1 MAKKL
6 EIQLKFT
13 TKGAEELINSLKILA
28 KQQRSVARSQ
38 REFNNAN
45 LKAVT
50 ATKKLLMA
58 QEKHRF
64 AMLKNSTQVAKLK
77 EQVRQL
83 RMRNKQLELQLG
95 KTTKA
100 SNRMRIAT
108 AGLQRTI
115 GSIRNK
121 ILLVTFAFGG
131 MAAGIR
137 SSIQTSMQFEAV
149 QVRLNAMFG
158 SVRAGEKAFRT
169 FNQIAATTPFTLTD
183 VVEAGAALKAFGTN
197 AEEMIKPTADL
208 AAFMGT
214 TATEAAAALGRA
226 FAGGAGA
233 ADILRERGIL
243 QLIRDTKGIE
253 DLSKMTLPEF
263 RKALEET
270 LLDPSVGIA
279 GATDALSKTLT
290 GMVSNMADAFTRM
303 KAAIGE
309 FIKVRGLVEGL
320 TDAFTRMGEFMRQAA
335 ETPFQTTIRQLQ
347 EMNIETTELE
357 LSQAKYLQS
366 KMLESGVVTDIS
378 EAEEKV
384 KKAVEEKKK
393 VLLELSKEQQKLVDS
408 GFTQAEIEEAVQGT
422 YTDQLK
428 AFSQLFQKKKGNIVM
443 STIEAVSER
452 NRLKTLLENVHAKEA
467 ELVDAQKLV
476 DLGLI
481 TQQQA
486 VEYAALL
493 AQIAG
498 LEEQV
503 SEKKK
508 EQTSETEKL
517 VALTKEQQALMLEGE
532 KMSLQLKEEM
542 LSAHF
547 DKVLSLANK
556 NIESRKQAELQA
568 LRDTDA
574 FRNASQEE
582 RQDMEK
588 DALKKFKDQQRIIF
602 RLQQASEIAQV
613 IANSTKTV
621 AEIMQL
627 QIKMAALA
635 AALSVTNPAQSLRAA
650 GVAKALSGMI
660 GISKASAAAQV
671 GLIAGQKPPAF
682 ARGGSFITQG
692 QQMIMVGDNSGGRER
707 VDITPLSSPDFGD
720 AGGGSSINVN
730 IMGNVIG
737 TQEFVR
743 DNLLP
748 EIENTIRNN
757 LA

>member
-1 MAKKL
+1 MAKNL
-6 EIQLKFT
+6 QIQLEFT

-50 ATKKLLMA
+50 ATKKLMMA
-58 QEKHRF
+58 EEKHRTAMSMKQRQMTILNRRIEKLTF
-64 AMLKNSTQVAKLK
+64 ANQKLGISTGRV
-77 EQVRQL
+77 V
-83 RMRNKQLELQLG
+83 KQQ
-95 KTTKA
+95 
-100 SNRMRIAT
+100 NRMRLST
-108 AGLQRTI
+108 AGLQRVI

-137 SSIQTSMQFEAV
+137 SSVQTAMQFEAV
-149 QVRLNAMFG
+149 QVRLNSMFG
-158 SVRAGEKAFRT
+158 SVQRGEQAFRT
-169 FNQIAATTPFTLTD
+169 FNQVAATTPFTLTD

-208 AAFMGT
+208 AAFMGV
-214 TATEAAAALGRA
+214 TATEAAQALGRA

-253 DLSKMTLPEF
+253 DLSKVSLPEF

-279 GATDALSKTLT
+279 GATDRLSKTLT

-309 FIKVRGLVEGL
+309 FINMRGIVETL
-320 TDAFTRMGEFMRQAA
+320 TGAFEKLGERIRQAN
-335 ETPFQTTIRQLQ
+335 ETPFETSIRHLQ
-347 EMNIETTELE
+347 EMGVKTTDLELTQAKLLKTRLEENGATGDLIKAEGDLEAMMEMRKDSATKLAKERQELIEAGMSEEKILKRLEGIET
-357 LSQAKYLQS
+357 AR
-366 KMLESGVVTDIS
+366 
-378 EAEEKV
+378 
-384 KKAVEEKKK
+384 AVNDRM
-393 VLLELSKEQQKLVDS
+393 SRQQKEALN
-408 GFTQAEIEEAVQGT
+408 EE
-422 YTDQLK
+422 
-428 AFSQLFQKKKGNIVM
+428 
-443 STIEAVSER
+443 
-452 NRLKTLLENVHAKEA
+452 EA
-467 ELVDAQKLV
+467 ELLKKLQRSKDLQEELAQRNLRVKELMEA
-476 DLGLI
+476 LGLE
-481 TQQQA
+481 T
-486 VEYAALL
+486 EYAAQL
-493 AQIAG
+493 AKILG

-517 VALTKEQQALMLEGE
+517 VTLTKEQQTLMLEGE
-532 KMSLQLKEEM
+532 KMALQLKEEM

-613 IANSTKTV
+613 IANSTKTI

-627 QIKMAALA
+627 QIKMTALA
-635 AALSVTNPAQSLRAA
+635 TALSVTNPVQSARAA
-650 GVAKALSGMI
+650 KAAAALSGMI
-660 GISKASAAAQV
+660 GVSKASSAAQI

-682 ARGGSFITQG
+682 ARGGSFITGG
-692 QQMIMVGDNSGGRER
+692 QQMIMVGDNAGGRER

-720 AGGGSSINVN
+720 AGGGGSINVN

-743 DNLLP
+743 DSLLP
-748 EIENTIRNN
+748 EIENTIRRN

>member
-1 MAKKL
+1 MAKNL
-6 EIQLKFT
+6 QIQLEFT

-95 KTTKA
+95 KTTRA

-108 AGLQRTI
+108 AGLQRFI

-137 SSIQTSMQFEAV
+137 SAVQTSMQFEAV
-149 QVRLNAMFG
+149 QVRLNSMFG
-158 SVRAGEKAFRT
+158 SVQRGEQAFRT
-169 FNQIAATTPFTLTD
+169 FNQVAATTPFTLTD

-208 AAFMGT
+208 AAFMGV
-214 TATEAAAALGRA
+214 TATEAAQALGRA

-253 DLSKMTLPEF
+253 DLSKVSLPEF

-279 GATDALSKTLT
+279 GATDRLSKTLT

-309 FIKVRGLVEGL
+309 FINMKGIVETL
-320 TDAFTRMGEFMRQAA
+320 TGAFEKLGERIRQAN
-335 ETPFQTTIRQLQ
+335 ETPFETSIRHLQ
-347 EMNIETTELE
+347 EMGVETAKLELTQAKLLKTRMEENGATGNLVKAEGDLEALMEMREESAIKLAKERQKLIEAGMSEETILKRLEGIETARAVNDRM
-357 LSQAKYLQS
+357 SRKQK
-366 KMLESGVVTDIS
+366 
-378 EAEEKV
+378 EALNE
-384 KKAVEEKKK
+384 
-393 VLLELSKEQQKLVDS
+393 
-408 GFTQAEIEEAVQGT
+408 EEADLLDKLQRSKDLQEELAQRNLRVKE
-422 YTDQLK
+422 L
-428 AFSQLFQKKKGNIVM
+428 M
-443 STIEAVSER
+443 EA
-452 NRLKTLLENVHAKEA
+452 
-467 ELVDAQKLV
+467 
-476 DLGLI
+476 LGLE
-481 TQQQA
+481 T
-486 VEYAALL
+486 EYAAQL
-493 AQIAG
+493 AKILG
-498 LEEQV
+498 LEEQI

-517 VALTKEQQALMLEGE
+517 VALTKEQQTLMLEGE
-532 KMSLQLKEEM
+532 KMALQLKEEM

-613 IANSTKTV
+613 IANSTKTI

-627 QIKMAALA
+627 QIKMTALA
-635 AALSVTNPAQSLRAA
+635 AALAVTNPIQAARAGKA
-650 GVAKALSGMI
+650 AAALSGMI
-660 GISKASAAAQV
+660 GVSKASAAAQI

-682 ARGGSFITQG
+682 ARGGSFITGG
-692 QQMIMVGDNSGGRER
+692 QQMIMVGDNAGGRER

-720 AGGGSSINVN
+720 AGGGGSINVN

-743 DNLLP
+743 DSLLP
-748 EIENTIRNN
+748 EIENTIKRN

>member
-1 MAKKL
+1 MAKN
-6 EIQLKFT
+6 LKIVLDFD
-13 TKGAEELINSLKILA
+13 TKGHPELIEALKAIA
-28 KQQRSVARSQ
+28 KQQNAVSAAQ
-38 REFNNAN
+38 RKFNNAN

-50 ATKKLLMA
+50 ATRKLLRA
-58 QEKHRF
+58 EEKHRTSMSMKQRQMTLLNRRIEKLTF
-64 AMLKNSTQVAKLK
+64 ANQKLGVSTGRV
-77 EQVRQL
+77 V
-83 RMRNKQLELQLG
+83 
-95 KTTKA
+95 KA
-100 SNRMRIAT
+100 QKRMRIST
-108 AGLQRTI
+108 AGLQRVI

-137 SSIQTSMQFEAV
+137 SSVQTAMQFEAV
-149 QVRLNAMFG
+149 QVRLNSMFG

-169 FNQIAATTPFTLTD
+169 FNQVAATTPFTLTD

-214 TATEAAAALGRA
+214 TATEAASALGRA

-253 DLSKMTLPEF
+253 DLSTLTLPQF

-279 GATDALSKTLT
+279 GATEKLSKTLT

-303 KAAIGE
+303 QAAIGE
-309 FIKVRGLVEGL
+309 FVNMRGIVETL
-320 TDAFTRMGEFMRQAA
+320 TGAFEKLGERIRQAN
-335 ETPFQTTIRQLQ
+335 ETPFETSIRHLQ
-347 EMNIETTELE
+347 EMGVETTNLE
-357 LSQAKYLQS
+357 LTQAKLMKTRMEEAGVIKDLTALEKQMEGFVNNKKNVLKEISRLQTDLFNQGTS
-366 KMLESGVVTDIS
+366 EAQLRQRILDIDDNINNNSQKFSDLRKKQLENEKAKILVQLEDIDNQKNILATINQQIESGRIS
-378 EAEEKV
+378 
-384 KKAVEEKKK
+384 
-393 VLLELSKEQQKLVDS
+393 QD
-408 GFTQAEIEEAVQGT
+408 
-422 YTDQLK
+422 
-428 AFSQLFQKKKGNIVM
+428 
-443 STIEAVSER
+443 
-452 NRLKTLLENVHAKEA
+452 
-467 ELVDAQKLV
+467 
-476 DLGLI
+476 
-481 TQQQA
+481 QA
-486 VEYAALL
+486 VEYAAL
-493 AQIAG
+493 IAKILG

-517 VALTKEQQALMLEGE
+517 VALTKEQQTLMLEGE
-532 KMSLQLKEEM
+532 KMALQLKEEM

-613 IANSTKTV
+613 IANSTKTI

-627 QIKMAALA
+627 QIKMTALA
-635 AALSVTNPAQSLRAA
+635 TALSVTNPIQAARA
-650 GVAKALSGMI
+650 GKAAATLSGMI
-660 GISKASAAAQV
+660 GVSKASSAAQI

-682 ARGGSFITQG
+682 ARGGSFITGG
-692 QQMIMVGDNSGGRER
+692 QQMIMVGDNAGGRER

-720 AGGGSSINVN
+720 AGGGSINVN

>member
-1 MAKKL
+1 MAKNL
-6 EIQLKFT
+6 EIVLDFKTSGAKDLIEALK
-13 TKGAEELINSLKILA
+13 ELA

-83 RMRNKQLELQLG
+83 RMRNKQLAASIE

-100 SNRMRIAT
+100 KNRMRIST
-108 AGLQRTI
+108 AGLQRHI
-115 GSIRNK
+115 GALRNK
-121 ILLVTFAFGG
+121 LLLVTFAFGG

-137 SSIQTSMQFEAV
+137 SSVQTAMQFEAV
-149 QVRLNAMFG
+149 QVRLNSMFG
-158 SVRAGEKAFRT
+158 SVRRGEQAFRT
-169 FNQIAATTPFTLTD
+169 FNQVAATTPFTLTD

-214 TATEAAAALGRA
+214 TATEAASALGRA

-253 DLSKMTLPEF
+253 DLSKMTLPDF

-279 GATDALSKTLT
+279 GATDRLSKTLT

-309 FIKVRGLVEGL
+309 FINMRGIVETL
-320 TDAFTRMGEFMRQAA
+320 TGAFEKLGERIRQAN
-335 ETPFQTTIRQLQ
+335 ETPFETSIRHLQ
-347 EMNIETTELE
+347 EMGVETTNLELTQAKLLKTRLEENGATGNLVKAEGDLEALMEMRKESAKKLANERAKLIEAGMSEETILKRLEGIETARAVNDRM
-357 LSQAKYLQS
+357 SRKQK
-366 KMLESGVVTDIS
+366 
-378 EAEEKV
+378 EALNDE
-384 KKAVEEKKK
+384 
-393 VLLELSKEQQKLVDS
+393 
-408 GFTQAEIEEAVQGT
+408 
-422 YTDQLK
+422 
-428 AFSQLFQKKKGNIVM
+428 
-443 STIEAVSER
+443 
-452 NRLKTLLENVHAKEA
+452 EA
-467 ELVDAQKLV
+467 ELLEKLKRSKDLQEELAQRNLRVKELMEA
-476 DLGLI
+476 LGLE
-481 TQQQA
+481 T
-486 VEYAALL
+486 EYAAQL
-493 AQIAG
+493 AKILG

-508 EQTSETEKL
+508 EQTSEAEKL
-517 VALTKEQQALMLEGE
+517 VALTKEQQKLLDEGE
-532 KMSLQLKEEM
+532 KLRLESREE
-542 LSAHF
+542 LFSKHF
-547 DKVLSLANK
+547 NKVLSLAQK
-556 NIESRKQAELQA
+556 SLEQRKDAELSA

-574 FRNASQEE
+574 FRNASSEE
-582 RQDMEK
+582 REDMEK
-588 DALKKFKDQQRIIF
+588 DTLKKFKKQQAIIF
-602 RLQQASEIAQV
+602 KINKANEIVKTTMSTIRAVSEIMAL
-613 IANSTKTV
+613 S
-621 AEIMQL
+621 
-627 QIKMAALA
+627 AALKAEA
-635 AALSVTNPAQSLRAA
+635 AKTLFSNPIKSAAMSATAA
-650 GVAKALSGMI
+650 GLKGLGLATGAAG
-660 GISKASAAAQV
+660 AAQA
-671 GLIAGQKPPAF
+671 GLIAGQQAPAF
-682 ARGGSFITQG
+682 ARGGSFITGG
-692 QQMIMVGDNSGGRER
+692 QQMIMVGDNAGGRER

-720 AGGGSSINVN
+720 AGGGGSINVN

-743 DNLLP
+743 DSLLP
-748 EIENTIRNN
+748 EIENSIRRN

>member
-1 MAKKL
+1 MAKNL
-6 EIQLKFT
+6 QIQLEFD
-13 TKGAEELINSLKILA
+13 TKGHPDLIEALKELA

-45 LKAVT
+45 IKAVT
-50 ATKKLLMA
+50 AHKRLLYA
-58 QEKHRF
+58 KEKHRSAMMKNQRQIDILNRRLEKLTF
-64 AMLKNSTQVAKLK
+64 ANERLGISTGRVAK
-77 EQVRQL
+77 QQ
-83 RMRNKQLELQLG
+83 
-95 KTTKA
+95 
-100 SNRMRIAT
+100 NRMRLST
-108 AGLQRTI
+108 AGLQRVI

-137 SSIQTSMQFEAV
+137 SSVQTAMQFEAV
-149 QVRLNAMFG
+149 QVRLNSMFG
-158 SVRAGEKAFRT
+158 SVRRGEQAFRT
-169 FNQIAATTPFTLTD
+169 FNQVAATTPFTLTD

-208 AAFMGT
+208 AAFMGV
-214 TATEAAAALGRA
+214 TATEAAQALGRA

-253 DLSKMTLPEF
+253 DLSKVSLPEF

-279 GATDALSKTLT
+279 GATDRLSKTLT

-309 FIKVRGLVEGL
+309 FINMKGIVETL
-320 TDAFTRMGEFMRQAA
+320 TGAFEKLGERIRQAN
-335 ETPFQTTIRQLQ
+335 ETPFETSIRHLQ
-347 EMNIETTELE
+347 EMGVKTTELE
-357 LSQAKYLQS
+357 LTQAKLL
-366 KMLESGVVTDIS
+366 KTRLEENGATGNLVKAEGDLEALMEMRKESAKKLANERAKLIEAGMSEETILKRLEGIS
-378 EAEEKV
+378 AARAINERMSFKRKQELNEEEAD
-384 KKAVEEKKK
+384 
-393 VLLELSKEQQKLVDS
+393 LLEKLKRSKDLQ
-408 GFTQAEIEEAVQGT
+408 EELAQRNLRVKE
-422 YTDQLK
+422 L
-428 AFSQLFQKKKGNIVM
+428 M
-443 STIEAVSER
+443 EA
-452 NRLKTLLENVHAKEA
+452 
-467 ELVDAQKLV
+467 
-476 DLGLI
+476 LGLE
-481 TQQQA
+481 T
-486 VEYAALL
+486 EYAAQL
-493 AQIAG
+493 AKILG

-508 EQTSETEKL
+508 EQTSEAEKL
-517 VALTKEQQALMLEGE
+517 VALTKEQQTLMLEGE
-532 KMSLQLKEEM
+532 KMALQLKEEM

-613 IANSTKTV
+613 IANSTKTI

-627 QIKMAALA
+627 QIKMTALA
-635 AALSVTNPAQSLRAA
+635 KALSVTNPAQSLRAA

-720 AGGGSSINVN
+720 AGGGGSINVN

-743 DNLLP
+743 DSLLP
-748 EIENTIRNN
+748 EIENSIRRN

>member
-1 MAKKL
+1 MAKN
-6 EIQLKFT
+6 LKIVLDFD
-13 TKGAEELINSLKILA
+13 TKGHPELIEALKDIA
-28 KQQRSVARSQ
+28 KQQNAVSAAQ
-38 REFNNAN
+38 RKFNNAN

-50 ATKKLLMA
+50 ATRKLLRA
-58 QEKHRF
+58 EEKHRTSMSMKQRQMTLLNRRIEKLTF
-64 AMLKNSTQVAKLK
+64 ANQKLGISTGRV
-77 EQVRQL
+77 V
-83 RMRNKQLELQLG
+83 
-95 KTTKA
+95 KA
-100 SNRMRIAT
+100 QNRMRIST
-108 AGLQRTI
+108 SGLQRII

-121 ILLVTFAFGG
+121 VLLVTFAFGG

-137 SSIQTSMQFEAV
+137 SSVQTAMQFEAV
-149 QVRLNAMFG
+149 QVRLNSMFG
-158 SVRAGEKAFRT
+158 SVQRGEQAFRT
-169 FNQIAATTPFTLTD
+169 FNQVAATTPFTLTD

-208 AAFMGT
+208 AAFMGV
-214 TATEAAAALGRA
+214 TATEAAQALGRA

-253 DLSKMTLPEF
+253 DLSKMTLPDF

-279 GATDALSKTLT
+279 GATEKLSKTLT

-309 FIKVRGLVEGL
+309 FVNMKGIVTTL
-320 TDAFTRMGEFMRQAA
+320 TGAFEKLGERIRQAN
-335 ETPFQTTIRQLQ
+335 ETPFETTIRHLQ
-347 EMNIETTELE
+347 EMGVETTNLE
-357 LSQAKYLQS
+357 LTQAKLMKTRMEEAGVVKDLSVLEKQMEGFVNNKKIVLQEIS
-366 KMLESGVVTDIS
+366 RLQTDLFNKSTSEAQLRQRILDIDDNINNNSQKFSDARKTQLEDEKAKILVQLEDIDNQKNILATINEQIESGRIS
-378 EAEEKV
+378 
-384 KKAVEEKKK
+384 
-393 VLLELSKEQQKLVDS
+393 QD
-408 GFTQAEIEEAVQGT
+408 
-422 YTDQLK
+422 
-428 AFSQLFQKKKGNIVM
+428 
-443 STIEAVSER
+443 
-452 NRLKTLLENVHAKEA
+452 
-467 ELVDAQKLV
+467 
-476 DLGLI
+476 
-481 TQQQA
+481 QA
-486 VEYAALL
+486 VEYAAL
-493 AQIAG
+493 IAKILG

-517 VALTKEQQALMLEGE
+517 VALTKEQQTLMLEGE
-532 KMSLQLKEEM
+532 KIALQLKEEM

-613 IANSTKTV
+613 IANSTKTI

-627 QIKMAALA
+627 QIKMTALA
-635 AALSVTNPAQSLRAA
+635 TALSVTNPIQAARAGKA
-650 GVAKALSGMI
+650 AAALSGMI
-660 GISKASAAAQV
+660 GVSKASSAAQI

-682 ARGGSFITQG
+682 ARGGSFITGG
-692 QQMIMVGDNSGGRER
+692 QQMIMVGDNAGGRER

-720 AGGGSSINVN
+720 AGGGGSINVN

-743 DNLLP
+743 DSLLP
-748 EIENTIRNN
+748 EIENTIRRN

>member
-1 MAKKL
+1 MAKQF
-6 EIQLKFT
+6 EIQLEFT
-13 TKGAEELINSLKILA
+13 TKGANKLIESLKILA
-28 KQQRSVARSQ
+28 QQQNKVSAAQ
-38 REFNNAN
+38 RKFNNAN

-50 ATKKLLMA
+50 ATNKLKMA
-58 QEKHRF
+58 QEKHRS
-64 AMLKNSTQVAKLK
+64 AMLKTSTQIAKLK
-77 EQVRQL
+77 EQVRVL
-83 RMRNKQLELQLG
+83 RMRNQQLAASTG
-95 KTTKA
+95 RVTKA
-100 SNRMRIAT
+100 QNRMRIST
-108 AGLQRTI
+108 AGLQRVI

-137 SSIQTSMQFEAV
+137 SSVQTAMQFEAV
-149 QVRLNAMFG
+149 QVRLNSMFG
-158 SVRAGEKAFRT
+158 SVERGEKAFRT
-169 FNQIAATTPFTLTD
+169 FNQVAATTPFTLTD

-208 AAFMGT
+208 AAFMGVN
-214 TATEAAAALGRA
+214 ATEAAQALGRA

-253 DLSKMTLPEF
+253 DLSKMTLPDF

-279 GATDALSKTLT
+279 GATEKLSKTLT

-303 KAAIGE
+303 QAAIGE
-309 FIKVRGLVEGL
+309 FINMRGIVETL
-320 TDAFTRMGEFMRQAA
+320 TGAFEKLGERIRQAN
-335 ETPFQTTIRQLQ
+335 ETPFETSIRHLQ
-347 EMNIETTELE
+347 EMGVKTTDLE
-357 LSQAKYLQS
+357 LTQAKLL
-366 KMLESGVVTDIS
+366 KTRLEENGATGDLIKAEGDLEAMIEMRNESAKKLGKERQKLI
-378 EAEEKV
+378 EAEMS
-384 KKAVEEKKK
+384 EETILKR
-393 VLLELSKEQQKLVDS
+393 LEGIENARAINDRMSRKQKEALND
-408 GFTQAEIEEAVQGT
+408 E
-422 YTDQLK
+422 
-428 AFSQLFQKKKGNIVM
+428 
-443 STIEAVSER
+443 
-452 NRLKTLLENVHAKEA
+452 EA
-467 ELVDAQKLV
+467 ELLKKLKISKNLQEELASRNLRV
-476 DLGLI
+476 KELMEALGLE
-481 TQQQA
+481 T
-486 VEYAALL
+486 EYAAQL
-493 AQIAG
+493 AKILG

-517 VALTKEQQALMLEGE
+517 VALTKEQQTLMLEGE
-532 KMSLQLKEEM
+532 KMALQLKEEM

-613 IANSTKTV
+613 IANSTKTI

-627 QIKMAALA
+627 QIKMTALA
-635 AALSVTNPAQSLRAA
+635 TALSVTNPIQAARAGKA
-650 GVAKALSGMI
+650 AAALSGMI
-660 GISKASAAAQV
+660 GLSKASSAAQI

-682 ARGGSFITQG
+682 ARGGSFITGG
-692 QQMIMVGDNSGGRER
+692 QQMIMVGDNAGGRER

-720 AGGGSSINVN
+720 AGGGTGVTVN

-748 EIENTIRNN
+748 EIENTIKRN